1 MEELTIPIET
11 LLKFLAMI
19 IPINIYLWSHLGT
32 YRIETPKPIER
43 PTKLTNERYGAYI
56 QAQGRYYN

>member
-1 MEELTIPIET
+1 MQELNLTIEQAIMLIAILVP
-11 LLKFLAMI
+11 LNLFL
-19 IPINIYLWSHLGT
+19 WRHLGT